1 MPPPPPP
8 PPLPPLPTPTP
19 TNPATSWL
27 DIMPAIPL
35 ARAVPV
41 AARVHCYL
49 GGTDTIRGVC
59 VDPADDIVWMD
70 GAPGETDEAARVDL
84 DDPQGFAYALRA
96 LCRPTP
102 SSVHYDVQWAQL
114 IDRHLCGE
122 TTDADRLALAT
133 ALAKA
138 MAEVSR

>member
-1 MPPPPPP
+1 M
-8 PPLPPLPTPTP
+8 PTPTTP
-19 TNPATSWL
+19 TPSWL

-59 VDPADDIVWMD
+59 VDQADDIVWMD
-70 GAPGETDEAARVDL
+70 GAPRETDGAARVDL
-84 DDPQGFAYALRA
+84 NDPQGFAYAWRYLLKLDHSPTYCRGSCDRWYW
-96 LCRPTP
+96 LCSR
-102 SSVHYDVQWAQL
+102 YED
-114 IDRHLCGE
+114 D
-122 TTDADRLALAT
+122 TTDDADRLTLAT